1 MDKDEFDARAA
12 LLERMAKA
20 GLVKMV
26 AVDSPEEMEK
36 ARAELESQ
44 GLNNIHIVDS
54 PEAFAEELRRA
65 TDSFMNGSTMDGIAD
80 ELARADTP
88 EALVRGMGKLWM
100 AQMIEGNIEG
110 VLESIQTYS
119 RLIAVAQTILAA
131 NAGDIT
137 VPRMDSKEWPHH
149 VVLVTIRPVNEDV
162 AGIQVSYLLRGRC
175 ENVPEVIGNLATLEE
190 ILIHSAKMSVFLYG
204 TLTTQVIGP
213 DKDELTTYYD
223 GEVMRVLKGMKN
235 MPTALGDRT
244 LGGFKGTTK
253 EGEEDFLEEEPPIR
267 PMPKELED
275 YAKTVLTPE
284 EMDLLRRTE
293 EDDNLSN

>member
-65 TDSFMNGSTMDGIAD
+65 
-80 ELARADTP
+80 
-88 EALVRGMGKLWM
+88 
-100 AQMIEGNIEG
+100 
-110 VLESIQTYS
+110 QTYS

-162 AGIQVSYLLRGRC
+162 AGIQVTYLLRGRC

-190 ILIHSAKMSVFLYG
+190 ILIHSARMSVYLYG

-213 DKDELTTYYD
+213 NHDDLTNYYD
-223 GEVMRVLKGMKN
+223 GVVMNVLKGMKN

-275 YAKTVLTPE
+275 YAKTILTPE

>member
-1 MDKDEFDARAA
+1 MDKQEFDARAA

-20 GLVKMV
+20 GLVKMI

-36 ARAELESQ
+36 AIAELEGQ
-44 GLNNIHIVDS
+44 GLDNIHIVDN
-54 PEAFAEELRRA
+54 PETFAEELKRA
-65 TDSFMNGSTMDGIAD
+65 TDSFMNGSTMDSIAD
-80 ELARADTP
+80 ELARATTP
-88 EALVRGMGKLWM
+88 EDLVRGMGKLWM
-100 AQMIEGNIEG
+100 AQMIEGNIED

-162 AGIQVSYLLRGRC
+162 AGIQVTYLLRGRC

-190 ILIHSAKMSVFLYG
+190 ILIHSARMSVYLYG
-204 TLTTQVIGP
+204 TLTTQAIGP
-213 DKDELTTYYD
+213 NHDDLTNYYD
-223 GEVMRVLKGMKN
+223 GVVMNVLKGMKS

-244 LGGFKGTTK
+244 LGASREPRRKGRGLPRRGAVHK
-253 EGEEDFLEEEPPIR
+253 A
-267 PMPKELED
+267 
-275 YAKTVLTPE
+275 YA
-284 EMDLLRRTE
+284 
-293 EDDNLSN
+293 